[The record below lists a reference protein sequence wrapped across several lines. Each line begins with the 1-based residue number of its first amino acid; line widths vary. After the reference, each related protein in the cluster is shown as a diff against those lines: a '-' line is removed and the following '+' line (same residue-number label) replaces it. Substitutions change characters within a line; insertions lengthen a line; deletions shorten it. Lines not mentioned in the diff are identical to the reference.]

1 MYSIKY
7 NEKEIEYS
15 ITRSKIKNV
24 YIHIK
29 DGNVIVKAPMKLKV
43 ETIQRI
49 VAEKSD
55 WIYKKLD
62 VRNKQNE
69 ENKEIVKLLGKKYP
83 LKIIT
88 TNNTAIYIENGIMI
102 IEIPEKD
109 IHKKDEI
116 IKNILDNMYYKVAEK
131 EVDIAMQIITRIV
144 GIKPNKY
151 RIKKLKTAW
160 GTCTSNK
167 NISINPELMKYDR
180 EVIQYVVL
188 HEVCHLKYMNHSTEF
203 WNMVGRYMENYKD
216 VRKRLKQ
223 KDI

>member
-7 NEKEIEYS
+7 KEKEIEYD
-15 ITRSKIKNV
+15 IVRSKIKNV

-29 DGNVIVKAPMKLKV
+29 DGNVVVKAPMRLNV
-43 ETIQRI
+43 EMIKRI
-49 VAEKSD
+49 VAEKKE
-55 WIYKKLD
+55 WIYKKLEE
-62 VRNKQNE
+62 RNKINE
-69 ENKEIVKLLGKKYP
+69 TSKREIKLLGKSYP
-83 LKIIT
+83 LKVIN
-88 TNNTAIYIENGIMI
+88 TNSTAIYIENGIMF
-102 IEIPEKD
+102 IEIPAKD
-109 IHKKDEI
+109 MYKKDEI
-116 IKNILDNMYYKVAEK
+116 VKEIIDNMYYKVAEK

-167 NISINPELMKYDR
+167 NISINPDIVKYDR

-188 HEVCHLKYMNHSTEF
+188 HEICHIKHMNHSKEF
-203 WNMVGRYMENYKD
+203 WDMVGKYMENYKE
-216 VRKRLKQ
+216 VRRRLKQ